1 MNHTAPHILLLYLK
15 HFNVTTTIYFY
26 ISKHLLEA
34 VSDEDD
40 VLIDGTEDN
49 LVEEVDGTETLAS
62 TRLSFDEIGVDNA
75 SIPPPIENDNTNEE
89 STRRKNDE
97 WESNEKLLQEK
108 DDQEVISHL
117 PEWLQEKFK
126 EVMVDADKERER
138 IALESRGE

>member
-1 MNHTAPHILLLYLK
+1 MP
-15 HFNVTTTIYFY
+15 VQDFY

-138 IALESRGE
+138 IALESKGE

>member
-1 MNHTAPHILLLYLK
+1 MSLVLSNCVFVP
-15 HFNVTTTIYFY
+15 VQDFY

-138 IALESRGE
+138 IALESKGE